1 MLVRRLRHFAKQQN
15 YKPDN
20 SEFHNN
26 LGLAL
31 IQVGDA
37 GSSISE
43 FQTALRL
50 RPNDS
55 GYQGNLGV
63 AYLQRADFDS
73 AINQFQSALKLAPQD
88 ATLHYDL
95 GLALKLKTAFRSDR
109 GIPQSDRA
117 SIHRKLMLTTPW
129 G

>member
-1 MLVRRLRHFAKQQN
+1 MRLLRHFAKQQN
-15 YKPDN
+15 YNRKL
-20 SEFHNN
+20 EFHNN

-37 GSSISE
+37 GSSIPE

-88 ATLHYDL
+88 ATLHTIS
-95 GLALKLKTAFRSDR
+95 LALKLKRSAAEAIGEFRSN
-109 GIPQSDRA
+109 RA
-117 SIHRKLMLTTPW
+117 
-129 G
+129 